1 MSHQPDCEPLTW
13 EGTHALALALH
24 EAHPQVNLDE
34 VSLEQL
40 RQWVLALPCFVDD
53 PALAHEGLL
62 MAVLREW
69 LEIVLEEAVSR

>member
-1 MSHQPDCEPLTW
+1 MTW
-13 EGTHALALALH
+13 EATHALALALH
-24 EAHPQVNLDE
+24 ETYPGVDLDE

-40 RQWVLALPCFVDD
+40 RQWVVALPCFADD

-69 LEIVLEEAVSR
+69 LEIVLEEADLA